1 MVCGWMRVPPKK
13 QGERQLSG
21 DREDGQMK
29 IEGVLKTGAKTACA
43 VGGAAKSLA
52 GKMVKLSQRE
62 KPVEISR
69 PHVAV
74 LYDADN
80 VGFAHLAKVVDRAK
94 AMGRVSTV
102 RVYGPGNLLTSE
114 AGEKASYAVR
124 ADRILPEGFIAGK
137 NSTDIRIAVDAVEL
151 ALLADFDVFV
161 VVSRDS
167 DFTPVA
173 QRLKLYGKRVVGMA
187 PSAGNGFFAKAC
199 DQFIE
204 LGSCKVA
211 ESGAYVET
219 IDDDVLA
226 LLKKCVRETGGPEG
240 WSDLSKV
247 GNRLREERKGFSPRN
262 YNCANLTRLLERA
275 GSFELSTGNNGIGY
289 VRLRAAA

>member
-1 MVCGWMRVPPKK
+1 
-13 QGERQLSG
+13 
-21 DREDGQMK
+21 MK

-52 GKMVKLSQRE
+52 GKMVKLSQRK
-62 KPVEISR
+62 KPVGISR

-102 RVYGPGNLLTSE
+102 RVYGPGSLLTSE

-124 ADRILPEGFIAGK
+124 AERILSEGFIAGK

-187 PSAGNGFFAKAC
+187 PSAGNGFFARAC
-199 DQFIE
+199 DLFIE
-204 LGSCKVA
+204 LGSPKVA
-211 ESGAYVET
+211 ESVHVEV

-226 LLKKCVRETGGPEG
+226 LLKKCVREAVGSEG
-240 WSDLSKV
+240 WSDLSEV
-247 GNRLREERKGFSPRN
+247 GTRLRMERKGFSPRH
-262 YNCANLTRLLERA
+262 YNCANLTCLLERA
-275 GSFELSTGNNGIGY
+275 GSFELSVRRNGISC
-289 VRLRAAA
+289 VRLRTAA

>member
-1 MVCGWMRVPPKK
+1 
-13 QGERQLSG
+13 
-21 DREDGQMK
+21 MK

-102 RVYGPGNLLTSE
+102 RVYGSGNLLTSE

>member
-1 MVCGWMRVPPKK
+1 
-13 QGERQLSG
+13 
-21 DREDGQMK
+21 MK
-29 IEGVLKTGAKTACA
+29 IEGVLRAGAKTTRA
-43 VGGAAKSLA
+43 VGSAVKSIA
-52 GKMVKLSQRE
+52 RKRVNPSRRKKPAELS
-62 KPVEISR
+62 KPSV
-69 PHVAV
+69 VV

-94 AMGRVSTV
+94 AMGHVSTV
-102 RVYGPGNLLTSE
+102 RVYGPGSLLTSE

-124 ADRILPEGFIAGK
+124 AERILSEGFIAGK

-187 PSAGNGFFAKAC
+187 PSIGNGFFAKAC

-204 LGSCKVA
+204 LESCKVA

-219 IDDDVLA
+219 IDDDVIA
-226 LLKKCVRETGGPEG
+226 LLKKCVRETGGSEG